1 MLGISRWCGKVGSY
15 RTIQRFFAQSLPW
28 ATLFWVFFR
37 EHIFCQKETYILAG
51 LRQKTTR
58 KKPQIKLEQGIYFNA
73 QKIAQTQIYQENN

>member
-1 MLGISRWCGKVGSY
+1 MVNGHLSLGMGHWALGIGHWLS
-15 RTIQRFFAQSLPW
+15 
-28 ATLFWVFFR
+28 
-37 EHIFCQKETYILAG
+37 G